1 MEDLKKNDNYKNI
14 NSNTILLNN
23 KVIEPKKKRKYVKK
37 KDKEQSM
44 KIKIDKQP
52 ITVFFS

>member
-23 KVIEPKKKRKYVKK
+23 KVIEPKKKRKYIKK
-37 KDKEQSM
+37 KDKENNY
-44 KIKIDKQP
+44 KIKIEKKP
-52 ITVFFS
+52 ITVFFD

>member
-37 KDKEQSM
+37 KDKEQTI
-44 KIKIDKQP
+44 KIKIDKKP
-52 ITVFFS
+52 IKVFFD

>member
-23 KVIEPKKKRKYVKK
+23 NVVVKKKRKYVKK
-37 KDKEQSM
+37 KDKEQTI
-44 KIKIDKQP
+44 KIKIDKKP
-52 ITVFFS
+52 ITVFFD